1 METFERINQLLK
13 INKLSKKDDEKLAY
27 SKDVL
32 ELITNIES
40 NEFKPLSL
48 NKILTNNIELS
59 NDKDIEMEEYE
70 SDSYGNRPGHGHWPD
85 RRDYSGGCLHCQP
98 STCANNGA

>member
-1 METFERINQLLK
+1 MDNYVEKNLRDIAKVK
-13 INKLSKKDDEKLAY
+13 ISTAFDNKLSKKDDEKLAY

-59 NDKDIEMEEYE
+59 NDKDIEILY
-70 SDSYGNRPGHGHWPD
+70 N
-85 RRDYSGGCLHCQP
+85 
-98 STCANNGA
+98 